1 MSNLAQAPWL
11 TDPARPAWLRVAW
24 LAWPAFLQQ
33 MLVLVIHISDR
44 WLAGQASPEGEG
56 ADLAAQAAHT
66 TCFYLGWVM
75 SSYGTLVSVGATAL
89 VSRAVGAGD
98 PDRANRMA
106 HQTLLL
112 ASGLGIFAAATALPL
127 LEPLLNLLKL
137 DGPAQQLAV
146 SYLTPLIVAFPMQLL
161 GIGASACLAGAG
173 DTRTGLWVLGGVATF
188 NIPLAW
194 WFFHGG
200 FGIPELG
207 FPGIAVGT
215 AISQA
220 LGACALLV
228 VMAVGRAGLK
238 LRATLFQPHRAD
250 LGSLLSVSLPAA
262 LDSLSI
268 AMGQLVFMS
277 MVNSL
282 GDASRGAHGIAL
294 GWEALGF
301 LTGAAF
307 GTAGMTLVGQNLG
320 AGNPAEARRC
330 GWTAFLMGACAMS
343 LMGILFHQLAGPMFG
358 LFCPRPEQAP
368 IIQLG
373 VPVLRLVAFSMPA
386 LAAVIVLTSVLRGA
400 GDSRHP
406 LLYTW
411 IGFLGVRL
419 PLAAVLSRGEVSIPG
434 FPVIPG
440 AAMGL
445 YGCWLAMQADIHVRG
460 TLFLWRFH
468 DDAWLKTKV

>member
-1 MSNLAQAPWL
+1 MDPGTAIPWL
-11 TDPARPAWLRVAW
+11 TDPSRPAWLRVAW

-33 MLVLVIHISDR
+33 MLILVIHISDR
-44 WLAGQASPEGEG
+44 WLAGHASPGGEG
-56 ADLAAQAAHT
+56 DSLSAQAAHT

-89 VSRAVGAGD
+89 VSRAVGAKD
-98 PDRANRMA
+98 QDKANRLA
-106 HQTLLL
+106 HQGLLL
-112 ASGLGIFAAATALPL
+112 AFGLGILASALALPL
-127 LEPLLNLLKL
+127 LEPMLALLNL
-137 DGPAQQLAV
+137 DGPARGLAV
-146 SYLTPLIVAFPMQLL
+146 AYLTPLMVVFPLQLVA
-161 GIGASACLAGAG
+161 IGASACLAGAG
-173 DTRTGLWVLGGVATF
+173 DTRTGLWVLGGVAIL

-200 FGIPELG
+200 AGVPEMG
-207 FPGIAVGT
+207 FAGIAVGT
-215 AISQA
+215 AISQS
-220 LGACALLV
+220 LGACALL
-228 VMAVGRAGLK
+228 AVLAAGRAGLRIK
-238 LRATLFQPHRAD
+238 LALLRPHAAD
-250 LGSLLSVSLPAA
+250 LASLLSVSLPAA
-262 LDSLSI
+262 LDSLSVT
-268 AMGQLVFMS
+268 MGQLVFMS
-277 MVNSL
+277 MVNDL

-320 AGNPAEARRC
+320 AGNPAEARAC
-330 GWTAFLMGACAMS
+330 GWTAFLMGAASMT
-343 LMGILFHQLAGPMFG
+343 LMGILFHQLAYPMFG

-400 GDSRHP
+400 GDSTHP

-419 PLAAVLSRGEVSIPG
+419 PLAAVLSRADVAIPG
-434 FPVIPG
+434 LVAFPG
-440 AAMGL
+440 AALGL

-460 TLFLWRFH
+460 ALFLWRFH
-468 DDAWLKTKV
+468 DDAWLKTRV